1 MTTHLLV
8 GDTFIH
14 LPENAGDHDTLNNV
28 LLFQFDVCDN
38 KGKTVATPLPFTIWL
53 GKTCAG
59 FFPPHPPPLPVPLL
73 PPTPPAQLNFL
84 AKDKAWLDAHL
95 LSYQCHG

>member
-1 MTTHLLV
+1 M

-53 GKTCAG
+53 EKSICG
-59 FFPPHPPPLPVPLL
+59 FLLTQSTPYSVPLL
-73 PPTPPAQLNFL
+73 PPSPPAQLR
-84 AKDKAWLDAHL
+84 
-95 LSYQCHG
+95 